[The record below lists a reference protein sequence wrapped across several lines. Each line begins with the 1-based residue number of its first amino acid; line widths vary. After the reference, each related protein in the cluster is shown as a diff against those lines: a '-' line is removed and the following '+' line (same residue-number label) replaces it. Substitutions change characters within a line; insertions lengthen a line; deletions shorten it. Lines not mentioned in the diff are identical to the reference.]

1 MNITDGLLGQLQG
14 KSLGQISQQ
23 LGITPGQA
31 RAPAKAKATA
41 NTSVQA
47 SPDELGDVLRKEEV
61 QITREDGVGGK
72 LLGAVLDRNH
82 DGKVDFSDLMAGLKG
97 GRA

>member
-1 MNITDGLLGQLQG
+1 M
-14 KSLGQISQQ
+14 
-23 LGITPGQA
+23 
-31 RAPAKAKATA
+31 
-41 NTSVQA
+41 
-47 SPDELGDVLRKEEV
+47 LRKEEV